1 MPTLSNP
8 LLAIDLQ
15 SDTPNVRVTG
25 TVTVQFAPQEL
36 TLIQLIGLTFQ
47 VKTTIMGADKGLNG
61 ADDFLFSLP
70 SKSITAN
77 TVVSVSKVVNRDALD
92 EDWEGVDEIYA
103 HFTCQS
109 NLISLPM
116 AAQAK
121 SSAEITG
128 RF

>member
-8 LLAIDLQ
+8 LLAIDLH
-15 SDTPNVRVTG
+15 SNTPNVRVTG
-25 TVTVQFAPQEL
+25 TVTVQFAPEEL
-36 TLIQLIGLTFQ
+36 KLIQLIGLQFQ
-47 VKTTIMGADKGLNG
+47 VKTTIMGADSGFNG

-70 SKSITAN
+70 GKSVTGN

-92 EDWEGVDEIYA
+92 EDWEGNDEIYA

-116 AAQAK
+116 AAQPK
-121 SSAEITG
+121 SSAVITG
-128 RF
+128 NF